1 MLCFRGVS
9 FSYPGVPR
17 PALQDVTF
25 TLAPG
30 EFVVVMGPNGSGKS
44 TLTRLGNGL
53 LLPAQGEVV
62 VDGLNTKDPAALPR
76 VRQRVGL
83 VFQDPDN
90 QMVAAT
96 VEEDVAF
103 GPENLGLPP
112 EEIKRRVE
120 EALDTLGIANLRHR
134 PPHRLSGGQKQKV
147 ALAGILAMEP
157 QYILLDE
164 ATAMLDP
171 RSREEVLGLLNF
183 LCREQGIGLLLVTH
197 LPEEALVAD
206 RVVVLYE
213 GVIWK
218 EGTPEEVFSQP
229 EELVERGLE
238 APQTVLLA
246 QRLARRGLKL
256 PYKAL
261 RPEELAQALWTL
273 AVGDISR
280 PNTF

>member
-9 FSYPGVPR
+9 FSYPGALR
-17 PALQDVTF
+17 PALQNVTL

-30 EFVVVMGPNGSGKS
+30 EFVVLMGPNGSGKS
-44 TLTRLGNGL
+44 TLARLGNGL

-62 VDGLNTKDPAALPR
+62 VDGLNTKDPAVLLK

-90 QMVAAT
+90 QIVGAT

-120 EALDTLGIANLRHR
+120 EALDILGIVDLRYR

-157 QYILLDE
+157 RYILLDE

-171 RSREEVLGLLNF
+171 RAREEILGFLNF
-183 LCREQGIGLLLVTH
+183 LCRKRGIGLLLVTH

-206 RVVVLYE
+206 RVVLLYE

-218 EGTPEEVFSQP
+218 EGTPEEIFSQP
-229 EELVERGLE
+229 EELAERGLGV
-238 APQTVLLA
+238 PQTVLLA
-246 QRLARRGLKL
+246 QRLAQRGLKL

-261 RPEELAQALWTL
+261 KPKELAQVLWTL
-273 AVGDISR
+273 AETQKPI
-280 PNTF
+280 

>member
-1 MLCFRGVS
+1 MLCFRGVT
-9 FSYPGVPR
+9 FSYPGALR
-17 PALQDVTF
+17 PALRNVTL
-25 TLAPG
+25 TLSPG

-53 LLPAQGEVV
+53 LLPAQGEIT
-62 VDGLNTKDPAALPR
+62 VDDLNTKDPSVLPR
-76 VRQRVGL
+76 VRQKVGL

-112 EEIKRRVE
+112 EEIEHRVE
-120 EALDTLGIANLRHR
+120 EALVTLGIAALRQR

-147 ALAGILAMEP
+147 ALAGILALKP
-157 QYILLDE
+157 RYILLDE

-183 LCREQGIGLLLVTH
+183 LCRKQGIGVLLVTH
-197 LPEEALVAD
+197 LPEEALMAD
-206 RVVVLYE
+206 KVVLLYE
-213 GVIWK
+213 GIIWK
-218 EGTPEEVFSQP
+218 EGTPEEVFSRP
-229 EELVERGLE
+229 EELIKRGLE
-238 APQTVLLA
+238 PPQTVLLA
-246 QRLARRGLKL
+246 QRLARRGLSL

-261 RPEELAQALWTL
+261 RPEELAQVLWVL
-273 AVGDISR
+273 ARGGL
-280 PNTF
+280 

>member
-1 MLCFRGVS
+1 
-9 FSYPGVPR
+9 
-17 PALQDVTF
+17 
-25 TLAPG
+25 
-30 EFVVVMGPNGSGKS
+30 MGPNGSGKS

-53 LLPAQGEVV
+53 LVPAQGEVT
-62 VDGLNTKDPAALPR
+62 VDDLNTKDPSVLPR
-76 VRQRVGL
+76 VRQKVGL

-112 EEIKRRVE
+112 EEIEHRVE
-120 EALDTLGIANLRHR
+120 EALVTLGIAALRQR

-147 ALAGILAMEP
+147 ALAGILALKP
-157 QYILLDE
+157 RYILLDE

-183 LCREQGIGLLLVTH
+183 LCRKQGIGVLLVTH
-197 LPEEALVAD
+197 LPEEALMAD
-206 RVVVLYE
+206 KVVLLYE

-218 EGTPEEVFSQP
+218 EGTPEEVFSRP
-229 EELVERGLE
+229 EELIKRGLE
-238 APQTVLLA
+238 PPQTVLLA
-246 QRLARRGLKL
+246 QRLARRGLNL

-261 RPEELAQALWTL
+261 RPEELAQVLWVL
-273 AVGDISR
+273 ARGGL
-280 PNTF
+280 